1 MRTNQMKLTPYE
13 ETGLPTYDVDLEAPP
28 DVRWKHVAENEGK
41 NIGRLLD
48 DCVKLCTKRAD
59 SFPSYMQPVVIAAG
73 KGLAILGGRLVDMI
87 AASFGEEYVT
97 EIRSIAKHADQPLS
111 HVVLGNLMYDGCQ
124 MAGIHGL
131 GCSSFSCNIDGM
143 PTLVRNMDW
152 VWPRSTG
159 RHTRLIRFHSGG
171 EHYTS
176 VSVLGCVGV
185 VSAFCPGKWAV
196 TINQA
201 PMDGAT
207 TGYFQWPVLQ
217 RLRNVCDQLGTYWE
231 MVDGLQEY
239 QTMTSFFAH
248 VIGTKP
254 SHHSVITGLGS
265 DFRRRGMKGDKL
277 VQTNHFAGHRD
288 LEEHNGPERWE
299 DDKGQEWVCDSQYR
313 ATSLTKRLKAPPA
326 TLDDARK
333 KICTSAVTTE
343 DTMQQMVFQ
352 PASGYSKVWVR
363 R

>member
-1 MRTNQMKLTPYE
+1 MKLFEYP
-13 ETGLPTYDVDLEAPP
+13 ETRLPTYDVDLEAPP
-28 DVRWKHVAENEGK
+28 DVRWKHIAQKEAK

-48 DCVKLCTKRAD
+48 DVVGLCSARARR
-59 SFPSYMQPVVIAAG
+59 FPLVVRPLVIAAG
-73 KGLAILGGRLVDMI
+73 KGLAGLSGRVVDMI
-87 AASFGEEYVT
+87 AGCFGEEYVA

-111 HVVLGNLMYDGCQ
+111 HVMLGNLTYDLCQ
-124 MAGIHGL
+124 MAGIYGL
-131 GCSSFSCNIDGM
+131 GCSSYSCNIDGM

-159 RHTRLIRFHSGG
+159 RHSRLIRFHRGNDY
-171 EHYTS
+171 YTS

-201 PMDGAT
+201 PTEGT
-207 TGYFQWPVLQ
+207 TTSFFQWPVLQ
-217 RLRNVCDQLGTYWE
+217 RLRNVCDQMGTYRD
-231 MVDGLQEY
+231 VVTGLQEY

-248 VIGTKP
+248 VIGTRPKQ
-254 SHHSVITGLGS
+254 HTVITGLGDS
-265 DFRRRGMKGDKL
+265 FRRRGMKGDKL

-288 LEEHNGPERWE
+288 LEELNGPERWE
-299 DDKGQEWVCDSQYR
+299 DEEGQEWYCDSHDR
-313 ATSLTKRLKAPPA
+313 AKSLTRRLKAPPR
-326 TLDDARK
+326 TLAEARS
-333 KICTSAVTTE
+333 KICTSAVTST

-352 PASGYSKVWVR
+352 PASGYSRIWVR

>member
-1 MRTNQMKLTPYE
+1 MKLSEYP
-13 ETGLPTYDVDLEAPP
+13 ETRLPTYDVDLEAPP
-28 DVRWKHVAENEGK
+28 DVRWKHIAQKEAK

-48 DCVKLCTKRAD
+48 DVVGLCSARARR
-59 SFPSYMQPVVIAAG
+59 FPLVVRPLVIAAG
-73 KGLAILGGRLVDMI
+73 KGLAGLGGRVVDMI
-87 AASFGEEYVT
+87 AGCFGEEYVA

-111 HVVLGNLMYDGCQ
+111 HVMLGNLTYDLCQ
-124 MAGIHGL
+124 MAGIYGL
-131 GCSSFSCNIDGM
+131 GCSSYSCNIDGM

-159 RHTRLIRFHSGG
+159 KHSRLIRFHRGNDY
-171 EHYTS
+171 YTS

-201 PMDGAT
+201 PTEGAT
-207 TGYFQWPVLQ
+207 MSYFQWPVLQ
-217 RLRNVCDQLGTYWE
+217 RLRYVCDQMGTYRD
-231 MVDGLQEY
+231 VVTGLQEY

-248 VIGTKP
+248 VVGTSPKQ
-254 SHHSVITGLGS
+254 HTVITGLGDS
-265 DFRRRGMKGDKL
+265 FRRRGMNGDKL

-288 LEEHNGPERWE
+288 LEELNGPERWE
-299 DDKGQEWVCDSQYR
+299 DEEGQEWYCDSHDR
-313 ATSLTKRLKAPPA
+313 AKSLTRRLKAPPR
-326 TLDDARK
+326 TLAEARS
-333 KICTSAVTTE
+333 KICTSAVTST

-352 PASGYSKVWVR
+352 PASGYSRIWVR

>member
-1 MRTNQMKLTPYE
+1 MKLTDYE
-13 ETGLPTYDVDLEAPP
+13 DTRLPVYDVDLEASP
-28 DVRWKHVAENEGK
+28 DVRWKHVAQKEAR

-48 DCVKLCTKRAD
+48 DCVKMCTKRAD
-59 SFPSYMQPVVIAAG
+59 SFPGFMQPLVIAAG
-73 KGLAILGGRLVDMI
+73 KGIATLSGWLVDMI
-87 AASFGEEYVT
+87 AASFGEEYVA

-124 MAGIHGL
+124 MAGIYGL
-131 GCSSFSCNIDGM
+131 GCSSYSCNIDGM

-159 RHTRLIRFHSGG
+159 RHTRLIRFHHDG

-196 TINQA
+196 TMNQA
-201 PMDGAT
+201 PKEGST
-207 TGYFQWPVLQ
+207 SGCFQWPVLQ
-217 RLRNVCDQLGTYWE
+217 RLRHVCDQMGTYRD
-231 MVDGLQEY
+231 VVNGLQEY
-239 QTMTSFFAH
+239 QTMSSFFAH

-254 SHHSVITGLGS
+254 KEHSLVTGLGS
-265 DFRRRGMKGDKL
+265 DFRQRGMKGEAIL
-277 VQTNHFAGHRD
+277 QTNHYIGHND
-288 LEEHNGPERWE
+288 LEEHNGPEKWE
-299 DDKGQEWVCDSQYR
+299 DDDGQEWYCDSQYR
-313 ATSLTKRLKAPPA
+313 AKCLTRRLTTPPTSLAE
-326 TLDDARK
+326 ARR
-333 KICTSAVTTE
+333 KICTSAVTTD

-352 PASGYSKVWVR
+352 PASGYSRVWVR

>member
-1 MRTNQMKLTPYE
+1 MKLTPYE
-13 ETGLPTYDVDLEAPP
+13 ETRLPIYDVDLETPP
-28 DVRWKHVAENEGK
+28 DIRWKHVAQKEAQ

-48 DCVKLCTKRAD
+48 DCVALCVERAS
-59 SFPSYMQPVVIAAG
+59 SFPLVVRPLVVAAG
-73 KGLAILGGRLVDMI
+73 KGLASLGGRMVDLI
-87 AASFGEEYVT
+87 AGCFGGEYVA
-97 EIRSIAKHADQPLS
+97 EIRSIAKHSDQPLS

-124 MAGIHGL
+124 MAGIYGL
-131 GCSSFSCNIDGM
+131 GCSSYSCNIDGM

-159 RHTRLIRFHSGG
+159 RHSRLIRFHRGRNT
-171 EHYTS
+171 YTS

-185 VSAFCPGKWAV
+185 VSAFRPGKWAV

-201 PMDGAT
+201 PTEGT
-207 TGYFQWPVLQ
+207 TTSNFQWPVLQ
-217 RLRNVCDQLGTYWE
+217 RLRHVCDQMGTYRD
-231 MVDGLQEY
+231 VVTGLQGYE
-239 QTMTSFFAH
+239 TMTSFFAH
-248 VIGTKP
+248 VVGTKP
-254 SHHSVITGLGS
+254 EQHTVITGLGDS
-265 DFRRRGMKGDKL
+265 FRRRGMKGDKL

-299 DDKGQEWVCDSQYR
+299 DEEGQAWYCDSQYR
-313 ATSLTKRLKAPPA
+313 SKSLTKRLKTPPR
-326 TLDDARK
+326 TLAEARK

-352 PASGYSKVWVR
+352 PASGNSRIWVR